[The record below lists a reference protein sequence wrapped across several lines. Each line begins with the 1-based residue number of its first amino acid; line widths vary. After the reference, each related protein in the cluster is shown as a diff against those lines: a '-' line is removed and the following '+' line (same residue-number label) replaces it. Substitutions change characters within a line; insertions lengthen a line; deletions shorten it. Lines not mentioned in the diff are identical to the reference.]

1 MKPREQALDF
11 PTTPVTPQDAAV
23 LRRGFAS
30 PGIVRR
36 NQLHSEAL
44 ANLHIQRVTIVS
56 AVADQTF
63 GRFGQEASFDGG
75 FNSFVS

>member
-44 ANLHIQRVTIVS
+44 ANLHIQRGHYRARSPIKRSGVS
-56 AVADQTF
+56 ARKRRLMVDST
-63 GRFGQEASFDGG
+63 
-75 FNSFVS
+75 SFVS